1 MRLTSWFARGRMQ
14 IADGHNLASGP
25 AENSNSIEYYI
36 ETMHH
41 RAARLLW
48 LEMMQETI
56 IEMFKICDETQM
68 AKVRNRPASR
78 RPLSP
83 ARIGNR
89 LTWFVIHSLL
99 RPQQSARS

>member
-1 MRLTSWFARGRMQ
+1 MEG
-14 IADGHNLASGP
+14 
-25 AENSNSIEYYI
+25 YV
-36 ETMHH
+36 ETLRH
-41 RAARLLW
+41 RDEKRFLC
-48 LEMMQETI
+48 LEMMQQTM
-56 IEMFKICDETQM
+56 IEAFSKICDDAQM

-83 ARIGNR
+83 ARIDNR